1 MLTDSQILE
10 IRGFLERAE
19 NPLYFFDDDPD
30 GLTAYLL
37 LKKKYKKGHG
47 TCVKSSPK
55 SEIVYSAAYRKHKP
69 DLVVILDKPKMSQE
83 ALDEFNVPVVW
94 IDHHQL
100 VERDGVNYYNPMA
113 GESPDNRPTSYWAYR
128 VVEENEWI
136 ALIGI
141 IGDWNV
147 PEKDIVEKF
156 NYPELLSDAKTV
168 EEMMFDTE
176 FGKLIKIFSFVMKGS
191 NESMDDCINGLEEID
206 DLKDILEKKSE
217 MGKVILEKY
226 ERLNK
231 EYEALLKS
239 ALEQEGEGEVYVY
252 TYVEDRNSFTGN
264 LSNEL
269 LHKLKSEVIIIGR
282 EKDGDFRLSLRSKG
296 KPIRPILNRALEEVG
311 GYGGGHDMACGAS
324 VKVQDF
330 PKFIEIIKRE
340 YKKE

>member
-1 MLTDSQILE
+1 MLTDVQIME
-10 IRGFLERAE
+10 IRGFLEKAE

-69 DLVVILDKPKMSQE
+69 DLVVILDKPKISQE
-83 ALDEFNVPVVW
+83 VLDEFNVPVVW

-100 VERDGVNYYNPMA
+100 VERNGVNYYNPMA
-113 GESPDNRPTSYWAYR
+113 GDNPDNRPTSYWAYR
-128 VVEENEWI
+128 VVEENEWV
-136 ALIGI
+136 ALVGI

-156 NYPELLSDAKTV
+156 KYPELLGNAKTAP
-168 EEMMFDTE
+168 ELMFDVE

-206 DLKDILEKKSE
+206 DPMDILEKKSE
-217 MGKVILEKY
+217 MGKVIFEKY

-231 EYEALLKS
+231 EYEVLLKG
-239 ALEQEGEGEVYVY
+239 ALEQEEDEIYVY
-252 TYVEDRNSFTGN
+252 TYVEDKNSFTGS

-269 LHKLKSEVIIIGR
+269 LHRLKSEVIIIGR
-282 EKDGDFRLSLRSKG
+282 EKEGDFRLSLRSKG
-296 KPIRPILNRALEEVG
+296 KPIRLILKKALEEVE
-311 GYGGGHDMACGAS
+311 GYGGGHEMSCGAS

-330 PKFIEIIKRE
+330 SKFIEIIKRE